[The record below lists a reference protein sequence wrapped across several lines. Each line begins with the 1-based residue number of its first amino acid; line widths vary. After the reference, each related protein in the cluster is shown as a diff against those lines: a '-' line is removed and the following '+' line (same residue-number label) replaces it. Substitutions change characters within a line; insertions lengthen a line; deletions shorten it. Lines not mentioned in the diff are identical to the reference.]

1 MNGKTWIVGSDANAY
16 SSRDRSS
23 KETWKCTVREPS
35 LRSPIYQVG
44 NGSRRRSR
52 KIVEKCTVSS
62 KLRIDAR

>member
-1 MNGKTWIVGSDANAY
+1 MVKRGSLEAT
-16 SSRDRSS
+16 RTPTRRVIDRSS